1 MPPTILPRPT
11 TRRTLAPKY
20 PSPAPTTAADL
31 PNTPLSSSLLYDPN
45 NRLLPTPTK
54 LQPHTLNARRN
65 RPELSFEPLEP
76 PYSPA
81 RPQVWHIVYPI
92 SDAQLADAD
101 STLWESA
108 AERLAFERLMEL
120 LDKAEREGQAA
131 LEAGAALDEKTARM
145 ERAVREAMVAAEE
158 KAVARQGYFMVDM
171 GVAEEDEEMSPWPI
185 LRPVEEVA
193 RERLIELLERVAA
206 ENRAVVEGRVAV
218 EENVVPKEVESWT
231 RTSGEWGGGYE
242 VAAEDKEATDD
253 KVASEA
259 GAAPED
265 GAAPEKVT
273 APGDKSTASDRV
285 APEEEY
291 FLVRMMAG
299 EKDTVAPLAA
309 DLGAELIAK
318 LDSGDAVAPPAP
330 PAPPVLP
337 AQTAPTFV
345 SVGTQTVILVS
356 KATQTDPVQGPLRK
370 PRGWSASRAARAAP
384 PPPPTSSTPAASH
397 PPPTP
402 LETAPPAE
410 AHAPARLRSRGW
422 RRLRGA
428 LGATGFALMV
438 VLLARM
444 GMHAKGE
451 EDPEWWKKW
460 DAGQVG

>member
-1 MPPTILPRPT
+1 
-11 TRRTLAPKY
+11 
-20 PSPAPTTAADL
+20 
-31 PNTPLSSSLLYDPN
+31 
-45 NRLLPTPTK
+45 
-54 LQPHTLNARRN
+54 
-65 RPELSFEPLEP
+65 
-76 PYSPA
+76 
-81 RPQVWHIVYPI
+81 
-92 SDAQLADAD
+92 
-101 STLWESA
+101 
-108 AERLAFERLMEL
+108 MEL

-131 LEAGAALDEKTARM
+131 LEARAALDEKTARM

-171 GVAEEDEEMSPWPI
+171 VVAEEDEEMSPWPI

-193 RERLIELLERVAA
+193 RERLMELLERVAA
-206 ENRAVVEGRVAV
+206 
-218 EENVVPKEVESWT
+218 EENVVPKEVESWM

-370 PRGWSASRAARAAP
+370 PREWSASRATRAAP

-410 AHAPARLRSRGW
+410 AHAPARLRLRGW

-451 EDPEWWKKW
+451 EDPEWWKIW
-460 DAGQVG
+460 DAGQFG

>member
-1 MPPTILPRPT
+1 
-11 TRRTLAPKY
+11 
-20 PSPAPTTAADL
+20 
-31 PNTPLSSSLLYDPN
+31 
-45 NRLLPTPTK
+45 
-54 LQPHTLNARRN
+54 
-65 RPELSFEPLEP
+65 
-76 PYSPA
+76 
-81 RPQVWHIVYPI
+81 
-92 SDAQLADAD
+92 
-101 STLWESA
+101 
-108 AERLAFERLMEL
+108 MEL
-120 LDKAEREGQAA
+120 LDRMEREGQAA
-131 LEAGAALDEKTARM
+131 LEARAALDEKTARM
-145 ERAVREAMVAAEE
+145 ERAVFEAMVAAEE

-193 RERLIELLERVAA
+193 RERLMELLERVAA
-206 ENRAVVEGRVAV
+206 ENRVVVEGRVAV
-218 EENVVPKEVESWT
+218 EEKVVAEEVESWI
-231 RTSGEWGGGYE
+231 RTSREWGGGYE

-370 PRGWSASRAARAAP
+370 PRGWSASRAAP
-384 PPPPTSSTPAASH
+384 PPLPTSSTPAASH

-402 LETAPPAE
+402 LEAAPPAE

-438 VLLARM
+438 VLLAWM
-444 GMHAKGE
+444 SMHAIVE

>member
-1 MPPTILPRPT
+1 
-11 TRRTLAPKY
+11 
-20 PSPAPTTAADL
+20 
-31 PNTPLSSSLLYDPN
+31 
-45 NRLLPTPTK
+45 
-54 LQPHTLNARRN
+54 
-65 RPELSFEPLEP
+65 
-76 PYSPA
+76 
-81 RPQVWHIVYPI
+81 
-92 SDAQLADAD
+92 
-101 STLWESA
+101 
-108 AERLAFERLMEL
+108 MEL

-131 LEAGAALDEKTARM
+131 LEARAALDEKTARM

-193 RERLIELLERVAA
+193 RERLMELLERVAA
-206 ENRAVVEGRVAV
+206 DNRAVVEGRVAV
-218 EENVVPKEVESWT
+218 EGKVVPEDMESWM
-231 RTSGEWGGGYE
+231 RTSREWGGGYK

-273 APGDKSTASDRV
+273 APGDNAAPGDKSTAPDRV

-291 FLVRMMAG
+291 FLVRMKAG

-309 DLGAELIAK
+309 DLGAKLIAE

-330 PAPPVLP
+330 PVLPVLP

-370 PRGWSASRAARAAP
+370 PQGWSASRAARAAP

-444 GMHAKGE
+444 GTHAKGE